1 MRRTLWAERQKRRGE
16 GDFKADGYL
25 HVCAAPQESRGL
37 LGQPPPGGGRSME
50 DIWEGRLAEPDKHVV
65 ISPEKLWSEVDEG
78 GGYESVKQYLRRRY
92 W

>member
-1 MRRTLWAERQKRRGE
+1 
-16 GDFKADGYL
+16 
-25 HVCAAPQESRGL
+25 
-37 LGQPPPGGGRSME
+37 ME
-50 DIWEGRLAEPDKHVV
+50 DIWEGRLADPDKYVV